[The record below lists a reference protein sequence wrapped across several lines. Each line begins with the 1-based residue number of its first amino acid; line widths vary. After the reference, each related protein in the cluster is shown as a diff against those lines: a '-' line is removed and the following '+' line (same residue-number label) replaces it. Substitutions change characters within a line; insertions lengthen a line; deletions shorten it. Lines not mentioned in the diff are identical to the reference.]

1 MRKNIGKI
9 IVMMLMLVVLLP
21 TQAFAEGNDEFL
33 LNTTGTV
40 TLVSSHA
47 AREGISSLQ
56 FELLVDAKD
65 ADKIE
70 FQFGENHAKV
80 TEARYHEDTKVLTV
94 YLAGTEALFEENT
107 DTFVIGN
114 VTVLDAN
121 GESVTAT
128 VRVVE
133 DSLWYVYG
141 TELKR
146 AEGLTLPE
154 AVVIGSGEIEEP
166 EPPKPDDDGSQDGNG
181 EDGSQ
186 DGSGNDGSTGTGGNG
201 QNGNAVSGNG
211 STAASGNPVSVIT
224 EKSPKTT
231 DGDMPA
237 VIESG
242 KLTSDLNDAQILPKL
257 QETNDMSSTKVW
269 AVLAVVVLIL
279 IFAVSAALLVWKQ
292 REYGKRR

>member
-1 MRKNIGKI
+1 M
-9 IVMMLMLVVLLP
+9 
-21 TQAFAEGNDEFL
+21 
-33 LNTTGTV
+33 
-40 TLVSSHA
+40 
-47 AREGISSLQ
+47 
-56 FELLVDAKD
+56 
-65 ADKIE
+65 
-70 FQFGENHAKV
+70 
-80 TEARYHEDTKVLTV
+80 
-94 YLAGTEALFEENT
+94 
-107 DTFVIGN
+107 
-114 VTVLDAN
+114 
-121 GESVTAT
+121 
-128 VRVVE
+128 
-133 DSLWYVYG
+133 
-141 TELKR
+141 
-146 AEGLTLPE
+146 
-154 AVVIGSGEIEEP
+154 IGSGEIEEP
-166 EPPKPDDDGSQDGNG
+166 EPPKPDD
-181 EDGSQ
+181 DGSQ